1 MGPWLGVTYTGENV
15 ARKAFQAEEE
25 IKFHV
30 GVLTVKLLFICEG
43 FVATRRGGILKWQRW
58 RLHARWLLV
67 IFTIIH
73 ASAGFPQSS
82 DKSAT
87 AVIKQMQNL

>member
-30 GVLTVKLLFICEG
+30 GVLTVKLLFIREG
-43 FVATRRGGILKWQRW
+43 FVATRRGGILK
-58 RLHARWLLV
+58 
-67 IFTIIH
+67 
-73 ASAGFPQSS
+73 
-82 DKSAT
+82 
-87 AVIKQMQNL
+87 